1 MPYICVYIYFF
12 SLHYLLIVLFMLN
25 SSYRFRYNTD
35 LFFIIWGGVLSKFVW
50 WSDSGFVFQ
59 SLCITA
65 LWDVKTAACVRTPTP
80 NTSVC
85 GARRPARVCMSSSV
99 PPESRRSVPTP
110 RSLTWV
116 SADNPKNIFWN
127 NAVILTILNT
137 QNTAQKVQAII
148 YNFSHSPD
156 FSSKNQ

>member
-1 MPYICVYIYFF
+1 MPYIYLFIHF
-12 SLHYLLIVLFMLN
+12 SLHYLLIVLFMLK
-25 SSYRFRYNTD
+25 RVFC
-35 LFFIIWGGVLSKFVW
+35 IIFLEGGVLSKLLW

-65 LWDVKTAACVRTPTP
+65 LWDVKTAACVRTQTS

-99 PPESRRSVPTP
+99 SPESRRSVPTP

-116 SADNPKNIFWN
+116 SADNHKNIFWN

-137 QNTAQKVQAII
+137 QNTAQKVQAIM
-148 YNFSHSPD
+148 YNLSHAPD
-156 FSSKNQ
+156 CSSKNQ